1 MSLETCLTRNE
12 ELTEALLKA
21 LAAGDDSAFEGLLQ
35 QRALALTDLDGA
47 LQAAGGRRT
56 AAVQGRLEALAAADR
71 TLRLAAETA
80 LAQAGESFRAHCGGA
95 GRGPAAPDRAPEPA
109 CLDRRA

>member
-1 MSLETCLTRNE
+1 MTLDDCLTRNE
-12 ELTEALLKA
+12 ELTATLLQA
-21 LAAGDDSAFEGLLQ
+21 LAGGDEAACEHLLQ
-35 QRALALTDLDGA
+35 QRALALTELDGTLRAGGEARRAA
-47 LQAAGGRRT
+47 LQP
-56 AAVQGRLEALAAADR
+56 RLQALADADC

-80 LAQAGESFRAHCGGA
+80 LAQAGEAFRTHCGGT